1 MSAKVKYPRMAALSV
16 AKELCDLLKPVTQR
30 LIVAGSLRRRKEQ
43 VGDVE
48 IVFIPKW
55 EHRQVR
61 SKAIRSGSTSH
72 ARDD

>member
-1 MSAKVKYPRMAALSV
+1 
-16 AKELCDLLKPVTQR
+16 
-30 LIVAGSLRRRKEQ
+30 